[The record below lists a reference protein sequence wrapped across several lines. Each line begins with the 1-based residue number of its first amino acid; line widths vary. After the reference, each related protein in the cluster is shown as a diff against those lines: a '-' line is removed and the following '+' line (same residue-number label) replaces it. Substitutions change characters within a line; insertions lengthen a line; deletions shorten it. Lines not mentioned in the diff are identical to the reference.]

1 MTRRDVLHVGLF
13 WLVSTSC
20 TRRDWVSDMLVLADV
35 TGTWIGTIELT
46 TLRSFRLTLRQ
57 NGAKVTGE
65 TAAAPASPL
74 VGPVQG
80 VVSGDVFTFTLPSG
94 ARGEMQVD
102 GDEMIGKVI
111 HSGSGFLASCPCPLR
126 LRRVAA
132 GGAPRGGESMRRA
145 GWLLIGL
152 LKCGPAKQEP

>member
-1 MTRRDVLHVGLF
+1 MTRRDVLLVGLF
-13 WLVSTSC
+13 WVVSAGC

-35 TGTWIGTIELT
+35 TGTWVGTIELT
-46 TLRSFRLTLRQ
+46 TLRGFRLTLRQ
-57 NGAKVTGE
+57 NGAKVTGD

-94 ARGEMQVD
+94 AKGEMQVD
-102 GDEMIGKVI
+102 GDEMIGHVM
-111 HSGSGFLASCPCPLR
+111 HSGSGFFASCPCPLR

-132 GGAPRGGESMRRA
+132 GGAAPGR
-145 GWLLIGL
+145 
-152 LKCGPAKQEP
+152 

>member
-1 MTRRDVLHVGLF
+1 MKRSAWLLIGL
-13 WLVSTSC
+13 LLSVSAGC

-35 TGTWIGTIELT
+35 TGTWVGTIELT

-102 GDEMIGKVI
+102 GDEMIGNVLY
-111 HSGSGFLASCPCPLR
+111 SGSGFFASCPCPLR
-126 LRRVAA
+126 LRRVA
-132 GGAPRGGESMRRA
+132 GGGTAPGR
-145 GWLLIGL
+145 
-152 LKCGPAKQEP
+152 